1 MAKAT
6 KVIQRIEITP
16 EEQERRDR
24 AEIDKAL
31 VENKDAIIASLKI
44 AGQLKERGI
53 LDMLSALLS
62 QGDKVL
68 DILVKTAD
76 TPETSNMLKNLLL
89 LGGTLGVLN
98 VSQLEPFILK
108 INSGIA
114 RVAEHK
120 DSEERTSYFEAA
132 KSLRDPEINRAV
144 TLLLTFLKGMGEDTK
159 SMERNTQT
167 PHDQVQEIREK

>member
-76 TPETSNMLKNLLL
+76 TPEK
-89 LGGTLGVLN
+89 
-98 VSQLEPFILK
+98 
-108 INSGIA
+108 
-114 RVAEHK
+114 
-120 DSEERTSYFEAA
+120 
-132 KSLRDPEINRAV
+132 
-144 TLLLTFLKGMGEDTK
+144 
-159 SMERNTQT
+159 
-167 PHDQVQEIREK
+167 